1 MHILQGLAKAS
12 EQNMPFGQG
21 VAGGLLPIKQ
31 IVGRAIEAYTEL
43 AKVGER
49 DRFLA
54 IGGKIGSLAFRE
66 SHHFAEVAKGFEIAF
81 GKDVRNDF
89 ET

>member
-1 MHILQGLAKAS
+1 MHILQGLAKAG

-21 VAGGLLPIKQ
+21 IVGRLLPVKQ
-31 IVGRAIEAYTEL
+31 IVGRAIEAHAEL
-43 AKVGER
+43 AKVGEW

-54 IGGKIGSLAFRE
+54 IGGKIGSLSFRE